1 MLILPLHRP
10 LSRENFPF
18 ATAALILINVFVFL
32 FLQSGDERVAEK
44 AFSEYRNSV
53 AARLEM
59 PAYRDWMVQ
68 HGRAR
73 DAATLAALH
82 DSADAVTFQ
91 LLQSDAAFQRELHE
105 DRIVTPQS
113 PRYEEWKS
121 QRQSVDAVW
130 AKRFTDR
137 YDLRFSEFSPVRMF
151 GAMFLHGSIG
161 HLVGNMIFLA
171 FLGLLVEGALGA
183 RNFLILYLLGGLG
196 GQLVSLAWRWG
207 TIGTALGAS
216 GAIASLMGMYCVLWG
231 TRRVRFF
238 WWFFVVFDYVKAPA
252 LILLP
257 FWLGWEVLNLFFNTG
272 ANVGFDAHAGGIMS
286 GALLALGV
294 RRLGWERHDFLD
306 LEARQDQLAAD
317 EEAMKRA
324 MDHLGKLEV
333 NKAKPLL
340 LELDA
345 RTPGQLPVRV
355 ALYRCARYG
364 NEGEAMHARAA
375 AALELTPT
383 SAAGMRDQ
391 RSVYEDYAKA
401 SGGRPRLPSGVMLR
415 LARDALKLG
424 SDEGAEKILT
434 TMVQQDAAQPGLAEA
449 WFTLAQRTTQ
459 NDVQR
464 RRLAYVAE
472 RFPDHAVAAKAR
484 FLLSQ
489 P

>member
-1 MLILPLHRP
+1 LLILPLHRP
-10 LSRENFPF
+10 LSRENFPI
-18 ATAALILINVFVFL
+18 ATALLILINIFVFV
-32 FLQSGDERVAEK
+32 FLQSGDERVAAR
-44 AFSEYRNSV
+44 AFSEYRNSS

-59 PAYRDWMVQ
+59 PAYRDWMEQ
-68 HGRAR
+68 HGRGK
-73 DAATLAALH
+73 DAAMLEALH
-82 DSADAVTFQ
+82 DSADEMTFQ
-91 LLQSDAAFQRELHE
+91 LLQSDAEFQRELHA
-105 DRIVTPQS
+105 DHIVTPQNAQ
-113 PRYEEWKS
+113 YEQWKT
-121 QRQSVDAVW
+121 QRQSLDALW

-151 GAMFLHGSIG
+151 GAMFLHGSVG

-207 TIGTALGAS
+207 TVGTALGAS

-238 WWFFVVFDYVKAPA
+238 WWFFVIFDYVKAPA

-257 FWLGWEVLNLFFNTG
+257 FWLGWEVLNLLFNAG
-272 ANVGFDAHAGGIMS
+272 ANVGFDAHAGGILS

-294 RRLGWERHDFLD
+294 RKLGWERHDFLD
-306 LEARQDQLAAD
+306 VEVKEDQRNADAEALQ
-317 EEAMKRA
+317 RA
-324 MDHLGKLEV
+324 MDHLGKLDLA
-333 NKAKPLL
+333 KAKPLL

-345 RTPGQLPVRV
+345 RKPGQLPVLI

-364 NEGEAMHARAA
+364 NEGEAVHARAA
-375 AALELTPT
+375 AALEVVP
-383 SAAGMRDQ
+383 AGGPGMREQKALYD
-391 RSVYEDYAKA
+391 DYVKVGA
-401 SGGRPRLPSGVMLR
+401 GNPRLPSAVMLR

-424 SDEGAEKILT
+424 SEDSAEKILV
-434 TMVQQDAAQPGLAEA
+434 TMTQQDPSQPGLAEA
-449 WFTLAQRTTQ
+449 WFSLAQRAAP
-459 NDVQR
+459 NDIQR

-472 RFPDHAVAAKAR
+472 RFPEHAVAAKAR

-489 P
+489 A